1 MMMKKTAAVLL
12 AAGLSLFPGAATV
25 PQTPAA
31 VRNTVIEA
39 QGERDFSAAFS
50 TNIASMLSSCVDRL
64 FAGGYEEEN
73 AYFSY
78 GFYYGT
84 PDGLCRYEKSRAV
97 NGINNSYDALQG
109 VKTSVKRTVAQA
121 YTGESSILKITAKRD
136 FTLRLTSE
144 SDDAHSYICWA
155 PDAWFE
161 YLAEGKASDGKVYRV
176 SLDRRF
182 LSVRAAENTYS
193 IDVALKEGEVF
204 LLVLGLDFRMPNA
217 KNASRWIGFSA
228 DDRFDPALHPDF
240 DSMPAVVAAREEKIA
255 ALTAAAGA
263 VSAANGWSD
272 RSVAAAKAL
281 LADAGR
287 RFSRANS
294 LSDVDRVY
302 DSLLASLDAAK
313 RLPPDRAELDAAIR
327 DCSAKL
333 ESLMRSVDP
342 DRCGAVLGQIEALC
356 SEGLEAIRSADT
368 PERAAYRYADFQNR
382 IRTLIRAAGG
392 QT

>member
-1 MMMKKTAAVLL
+1 MN
-12 AAGLSLFPGAATV
+12 
-25 PQTPAA
+25 
-31 VRNTVIEA
+31 VR
-39 QGERDFSAAFS
+39 S
-50 TNIASMLSSCVDRL
+50 
-64 FAGGYEEEN
+64 
-73 AYFSY
+73 
-78 GFYYGT
+78 
-84 PDGLCRYEKSRAV
+84 
-97 NGINNSYDALQG
+97 
-109 VKTSVKRTVAQA
+109 
-121 YTGESSILKITAKRD
+121 
-136 FTLRLTSE
+136 
-144 SDDAHSYICWA
+144 
-155 PDAWFE
+155 
-161 YLAEGKASDGKVYRV
+161 
-176 SLDRRF
+176 
-182 LSVRAAENTYS
+182 
-193 IDVALKEGEVF
+193 
-204 LLVLGLDFRMPNA
+204 
-217 KNASRWIGFSA
+217 
-228 DDRFDPALHPDF
+228 
-240 DSMPAVVAAREEKIA
+240 AVVAAREEKIA

-263 VSAANGWSD
+263 VSAENGWSD

-313 RLPPDRAELDAAIR
+313 RLTPDRAELDAAIR

-392 QT
+392 PT